1 MNDKENIDKEL
12 EDLGKLSEC
21 ILRKMT
27 EEAQR
32 IESENIHL
40 KTTVSGIRNLINE
53 EKAT

>member
-1 MNDKENIDKEL
+1 MNDKENIENKI
-12 EDLGKLSEC
+12 EDLRKLSEC

-40 KTTVSGIRNLINE
+40 KTTVSGIRNLISE